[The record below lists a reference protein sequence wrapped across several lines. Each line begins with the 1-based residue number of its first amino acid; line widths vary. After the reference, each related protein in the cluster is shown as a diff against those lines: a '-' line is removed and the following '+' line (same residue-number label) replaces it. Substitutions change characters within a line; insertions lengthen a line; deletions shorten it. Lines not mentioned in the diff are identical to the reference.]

1 MFWKINSE
9 MFWYIFVTDNLQ
21 KLAVYILETVSFSGD
36 VSISWTTKEV
46 AGYLSTLTLV

>member
-21 KLAVYILETVSFSGD
+21 KLAVYILESFSGD
-36 VSISWTTKEV
+36 VSISWTTREV
-46 AGYLSTLTLV
+46 AGYLNTLTLV